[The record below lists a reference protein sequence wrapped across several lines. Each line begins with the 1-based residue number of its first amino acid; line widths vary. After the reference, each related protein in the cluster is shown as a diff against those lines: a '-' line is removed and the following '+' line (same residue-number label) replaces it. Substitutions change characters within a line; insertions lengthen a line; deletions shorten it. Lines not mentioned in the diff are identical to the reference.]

1 MRVDVAFT
9 PNEAKTAAVGIVV
22 DVVRATSTI
31 VQALDSGYRR
41 VLCCIEV
48 EEAFALR
55 EELGEGALAGERL
68 AGTVPGFDYG
78 NSPRDMLEPSA
89 ETLILTTTNG
99 TRAVVAAARRCETL
113 LVGSLLNLDAVAVA
127 AATSAP
133 GDDVVILCAGVEGRR
148 TEDDVYCAGR
158 IAELLGTDLGEAAE
172 EAIAVARSFGSAHKA
187 LSASIN
193 PRQAGLVED
202 LAWCARENVCTV
214 VPRVSSMHGAVA
226 EVTAL

>member
-9 PNEAKTAAVGIVV
+9 PQEARKATVGIVV

-41 VLCCIEV
+41 VLCCAEV

-55 EELGEGALAGERL
+55 EEIGEGALAGERL
-68 AGTVPGFDYG
+68 AATVPGFDFG

-99 TRAVVAAARRCETL
+99 TRAIVSAARRCETV
-113 LVGSLLNLDAVAVA
+113 LVGSLLNLEAVSVTAVAHA
-127 AATSAP
+127 R
-133 GDDVVILCAGVEGRR
+133 DDVVVLCAGVEGRR

-158 IAELLGTDLGEAAE
+158 IAGLLGGDLTEAAE
-172 EAIAVARSFGSAHKA
+172 EAVAVARSFASAHEA

-193 PRQAGLVED
+193 PRQAGLAED
-202 LAWCARENVCTV
+202 VAWCARENVCTV
-214 VPRVSSMHGAVA
+214 VPTVSGMLGAAA

>member
-9 PNEAKTAAVGIVV
+9 PDEAKTATVGIVV

-41 VLCCIEV
+41 VLCCAEV

-68 AGTVPGFDYG
+68 AATVPGFDFG
-78 NSPRDMLEPSA
+78 NSPRDMLEPTA

-99 TRAVVAAARRCETL
+99 TRAVVAAARRCETV
-113 LVGSLLNLDAVAVA
+113 LVGTLLNLDAVVA
-127 AATSAP
+127 ATAANAH
-133 GDDVVILCAGVEGRR
+133 GEDVVVLCAGVEGRR
-148 TEDDVYCAGR
+148 SEDDVYCAGR
-158 IAELLGTDLGEAAE
+158 IAERLSTDLSEAAE
-172 EAIAVARSFGSAHKA
+172 EAIAVARSFPNAHEA

-193 PRQAGLVED
+193 PRQAGLAED
-202 LAWCARENVCTV
+202 VAWSARENACTV
-214 VPRVSSMHGAVA
+214 APWVSGLHGAAAV
-226 EVTAL
+226 VTAL

>member
-9 PNEAKTAAVGIVV
+9 PTEAKTATVGIVV

-41 VLCCIEV
+41 VLCCDEV

-55 EELGEGALAGERL
+55 QELGEGALAGERL
-68 AGTVPGFDYG
+68 AATVPGFEFG
-78 NSPRDMLEPSA
+78 NSPRDMLEPIA

-99 TRAVVAAARRCETL
+99 TRAVVAASRRCETV
-113 LVGSLLNLDAVAVA
+113 LVGSLLNLDAVAA
-127 AATSAP
+127 AANSH
-133 GDDVVILCAGVEGRR
+133 GEDVVVLCAGIEGRR

-172 EAIAVARSFGSAHKA
+172 EAIAVAHSFASAHEA

-193 PRQAGLVED
+193 PRQAGLAED
-202 LAWCARENVCTV
+202 VAWCARENVCTV
-214 VPRVSSMHGAVA
+214 VPRVSAMHGAAA
-226 EVTAL
+226 EVTTS